1 MKKRMNADNVKA
13 ANVKVGCLTAD
24 FAMQVIAIHICFFAI
39 DIFICF
45 CVCDYFV
52 VFSSMAYIRFLNENF
67 QNVLIQMGLNVIS
80 MDGMLIR
87 RAKSFVLRC
96 YACFK

>member
-1 MKKRMNADNVKA
+1 MALLCSFQFD
-13 ANVKVGCLTAD
+13 
-24 FAMQVIAIHICFFAI
+24 IH
-39 DIFICF
+39 
-45 CVCDYFV
+45 V
-52 VFSSMAYIRFLNENF
+52 LNENF